1 MGSSTE
7 KKLRKLFDFQRFEK
21 DEKLQEVIDGT
32 LQNANIRL
40 LSDEELEFAAG
51 GKEMEKE
58 NTKTEGYCAS
68 CGKMVPV
75 AVFSGGRYRCTI
87 CKSKIEDET
96 TIHYIKE

>member
-40 LSDEELEFAAG
+40 LSDDELEFAAG
-51 GKEMEKE
+51 GKEMDKDES
-58 NTKTEGYCAS
+58 KTEGFCVK
-68 CGKMVPV
+68 CGKMMPV
-75 AVFSGGRYRCTI
+75 AVFTGGRYRCTA
-87 CKSKIEDET
+87 CKCQIEDET
-96 TIHYIKE
+96 TIHFIK